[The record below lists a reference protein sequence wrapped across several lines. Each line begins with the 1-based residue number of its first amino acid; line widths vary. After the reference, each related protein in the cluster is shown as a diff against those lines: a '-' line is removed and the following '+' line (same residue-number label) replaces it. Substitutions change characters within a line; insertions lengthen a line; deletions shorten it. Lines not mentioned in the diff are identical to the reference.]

1 MFVVIVQAHI
11 KQEMIQSFI
20 EATLDNAKN
29 SNLEPGIERFDFYQ
43 QKDDPSRFV
52 LIEIY
57 RSEDAPEKHRQTA
70 HYNRWRDSVEPM
82 LVEPRSKVT
91 YKILYPPITEG

>member
-20 EATLDNAKN
+20 EVTLDNAVN

-43 QKDDPSRFV
+43 QEGDPSRFA

-57 RSEDAPEKHRQTA
+57 RSEDAPEKHRETS
-70 HYNRWRDSVEPM
+70 HYKHWRDTIESM
-82 LVEPRSKVT
+82 MVEPRTKIT
-91 YKILYPPITEG
+91 YKIIYQKSGEG

>member
-20 EATLDNAKN
+20 EATLINAVN

-43 QKDDPSRFV
+43 QEGDPSRFA

-57 RSEDAPEKHRQTA
+57 RSDDAPEKHRETA
-70 HYNRWRDSVEPM
+70 HYKHWRDTVESM
-82 LVEPRSKVT
+82 LVEPRTKIT
-91 YKILYPPITEG
+91 YKIIYQKSGEG